1 MTGPAK
7 SSIGLEVP
15 ERIIP
20 TPKTVSPEAQAF
32 LARGLPIMPPE
43 IPHTDKD
50 QWRAY
55 IAQVESQ
62 LVQVAKMRASAFPA
76 TITERHLTNATL
88 YEVTPDTLT
97 SANDDKAILHI
108 HGGAFIVGG
117 GKSAAYTA
125 QTFSSLTGIRAF
137 SPDYR
142 MPPDHPYPAGLD
154 DCMEAYRFLL
164 DRYAP
169 AKIAVEGSSAGA
181 NLVAAMILRARDEG
195 LPLPGA
201 CSLHTAG
208 LDLTH
213 SGDSLS
219 TNAVIDI
226 VLRGPQPETMLLY
239 AGGHDMRD
247 PYLSPIFGDVSKG
260 FPPTILV
267 SGTRDMLLSPTV
279 MMHRALRRARVEAEL
294 HVFEAMP
301 HGGLG
306 GASPEDRELQQ
317 EIASFITRKLA
328 AAPASVPE

>member
-1 MTGPAK
+1 MGDIDASAGLQVPA
-7 SSIGLEVP
+7 
-15 ERIIP
+15 RTIP
-20 TPKTVSPEAQAF
+20 TPTTVSPEAQAF

-50 QWRAY
+50 RWRAY
-55 IAQVESQ
+55 VTLVEAQI
-62 LVQVAKMRASAFPA
+62 VQVAEMRARAFPGA
-76 TITERHLTNATL
+76 ISEHRLSNATL
-88 YEVTPDTLT
+88 YEVTPESLE
-97 SANDDKAILHI
+97 AGHEDKAILHI

-125 QTFSSLTGIRAF
+125 QTISSLAGIRAF

-154 DCMEAYRFLL
+154 DCVEAYRFLL
-164 DRYAP
+164 ERYDP
-169 AKIAVEGSSAGA
+169 ARIALEGSSAGA
-181 NLVAAMILRARDEG
+181 NLVAATILRARDEG

-208 LDLTH
+208 VDLTH
-213 SGDSLS
+213 SGDTFA
-219 TNAVIDI
+219 TNEVIDI

-247 PYLSPIFGDVSKG
+247 PYLSPVFGDVSKG
-260 FPPTILV
+260 FPPAILI
-267 SGTRDMLLSPTV
+267 SGTRDLLLSPTV
-279 MMHRALRRARVEAEL
+279 LMHRALRRAGIEAEL

-317 EIASFITRKLA
+317 EIAGFIRRHLSK
-328 AAPASVPE
+328 PAT